1 MLYSLLFIGSMMD
14 PYGKIDN
21 LPVAV
26 VKVRS
31 NSKEDIIHRTFMQ
44 KNLFSYHELSKKNA
58 ESKLK
63 NGEVYGIIE
72 FKQLTNRSQKGET
85 EIYLTTA
92 EGANYAVSKIITAA
106 MERFTVKANQLVNQ
120 KEPGTTVRFV
130 HKEAYPIKN
139 NGEGMAPYFF
149 ALTLFVGAIATNSV
163 AAVHFN
169 KLKSKFKDYWRN
181 VFFFPLIFIVGEVIF
196 MTGMDYYLLG
206 FGKEHIGIL
215 FCLLLFIAI
224 TYYSIVAAVNRLFP
238 GTGGLIVLVLTMLQ
252 TSSSAG
258 SYAIYLSNPIFQE
271 INKFIPMTYSVMSLR
286 KILSLDN
293 LNIRREL
300 IVLIIFLMVSQVIIY
315 LSFTIHHKKKRSSIE
330 VND

>member
-1 MLYSLLFIGSMMD
+1 M
-14 PYGKIDN
+14 
-21 LPVAV
+21 
-26 VKVRS
+26 
-31 NSKEDIIHRTFMQ
+31 
-44 KNLFSYHELSKKNA
+44 
-58 ESKLK
+58 
-63 NGEVYGIIE
+63 
-72 FKQLTNRSQKGET
+72 
-85 EIYLTTA
+85 
-92 EGANYAVSKIITAA
+92 
-106 MERFTVKANQLVNQ
+106 VNQ

-169 KLKSKFKDYWRN
+169 KLK
-181 VFFFPLIFIVGEVIF
+181 FFFPLIFIVGEVIF

-330 VND
+330 VNG